1 MIISVL
7 AAAML
12 AGGAQNAPDQG
23 YTIVDD
29 VTVVAAPIDP
39 LLTVTVTGSL
49 RMESLVRSEPV
60 GVRCGASEHRW
71 AHLGRPRLCWIRR
84 PTGSEIILSASDVGA
99 HGSDW
104 RVEWRGCEPFGA
116 GDRCR
121 VTLTADETRVEAV
134 FTRGRRG

>member
-1 MIISVL
+1 MIITVL
-7 AAAML
+7 TMALTL
-12 AGGAQNAPDQG
+12 ASGAQAAPDQG

-39 LLTVTVTGSL
+39 LLTVTVVGAL

-71 AHLGRPRLCWIRR
+71 ADLGRPRLCWIRR

-99 HGSDW
+99 YGSDW
-104 RVEWRGCEPFGA
+104 RVEWRGCEAFGA

-121 VTLTADETRVEAV
+121 VTLSADETEVEAV
-134 FTRGRRG
+134 FSRRRT

>member
-29 VTVVAAPIDP
+29 VTVVATPIDP
-39 LLTVTVTGSL
+39 LLTVTVAGAL
-49 RMESLVRSEPV
+49 RMESLVRSEPT
-60 GVRCGASEHRW
+60 GVRCGAREHRW
-71 AHLGRPRLCWIRR
+71 ADLGRPRLCWIRR
-84 PTGSEIILSASDVGA
+84 PTGSEILLNASDVGA
-99 HGSDW
+99 YGSDW
-104 RVEWRGCEPFGA
+104 RVEWRGCEPFDA

-121 VTLTADETRVEAV
+121 VTLTADETEVEAV
-134 FTRGRRG
+134 FTRRR